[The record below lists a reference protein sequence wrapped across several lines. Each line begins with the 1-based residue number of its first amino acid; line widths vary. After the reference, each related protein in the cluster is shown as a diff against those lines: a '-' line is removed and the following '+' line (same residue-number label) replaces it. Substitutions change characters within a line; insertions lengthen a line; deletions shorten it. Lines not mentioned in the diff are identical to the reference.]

1 MRRNSQDILSLA
13 RRGILL
19 LALTMAIAATGC
31 QKKQVADSQHG
42 TVTITS
48 LNGSRETV
56 PLEVPLN
63 PQRVAVLDMAAL
75 DILDNLGLGD
85 RVVGCAATS
94 LEYLEKYPQRQG
106 MVNLGTIKTADMEA
120 VMECQPQLIF
130 IGGRLASSYDALSR
144 IAPVV
149 YLQTD
154 PQLGVFD
161 SIKANAATIATIFGL
176 QDTASRIM
184 DGYHSRIAALRQES
198 QGKTALIALCTNGG
212 LNILGDQGRCSII
225 GREIGFSNL
234 GNGYAAQRESW
245 KDKANSSHGNEI
257 SFEYILVHDPD
268 YLFVLDRDAAIGT
281 KGAKLA
287 KDILENE
294 LVMDTS
300 VYRNGNIVYLNY
312 PGIWYTAEGGITAL
326 GYMLKDMESA
336 ILPELRDATDGD
348 D

>member
-1 MRRNSQDILSLA
+1 MKRKPQDILSLA

-19 LALTMAIAATGC
+19 LALPMVIAATGC
-31 QKKQVADSQHG
+31 QKKQAADSQHG

-48 LNGSRETV
+48 LNGSREAV

-106 MVNLGTIKTADMEA
+106 MANLGTIKTADMEA

-161 SIKANAATIATIFGL
+161 SIRANAATIATIFGL
-176 QDTASRIM
+176 QDTVSQIM
-184 DGYHSRIAALRQES
+184 DGYHSRITALQQES

-225 GREIGFSNL
+225 GREIGFANL
-234 GNGYAAQRESW
+234 GNGYAAQREAAKAARSTA
-245 KDKANSSHGNEI
+245 ANSSHGNEI

-281 KGAKLA
+281 NGAKLA
-287 KDILENE
+287 RDILENE

-326 GYMLKDMESA
+326 DYMLKDIESA
-336 ILPELRDATDGD
+336 ILPE
-348 D
+348 

>member
-1 MRRNSQDILSLA
+1 MKRKSQDILSLA

-19 LALTMAIAATGC
+19 LALPMVIAATGC
-31 QKKQVADSQHG
+31 QKKQAADSQHG

-48 LNGSRETV
+48 LNGSREAV

-106 MVNLGTIKTADMEA
+106 MANLGTIKTADMEA

-161 SIKANAATIATIFGL
+161 SIRANAATIATIFGL
-176 QDTASRIM
+176 QDTASQIM
-184 DGYHSRIAALRQES
+184 DGYHSRIAALQQES

-234 GNGYAAQRESW
+234 GNGYAAQREAR

-281 KGAKLA
+281 NGAKLA
-287 KDILENE
+287 RDILENE

-326 GYMLKDMESA
+326 DYMLKDIESA
-336 ILPELRDATDGD
+336 ILPE
-348 D
+348 

>member
-1 MRRNSQDILSLA
+1 MKRKSQDILSLA

-19 LALTMAIAATGC
+19 LALPMVIAATGC
-31 QKKQVADSQHG
+31 QKKQAADSQHG

-48 LNGSRETV
+48 LNGSREAV

-106 MVNLGTIKTADMEA
+106 MANLGTIKTADMEA

-154 PQLGVFD
+154 PQLGVFN
-161 SIKANAATIATIFGL
+161 SIRANAATIATIFGL
-176 QDTASRIM
+176 QDTASQIM
-184 DGYHSRIAALRQES
+184 DGYHSRIAALQQES

-225 GREIGFSNL
+225 GREIGFANL
-234 GNGYAAQRESW
+234 GNGYAAQREAAKAARSTA
-245 KDKANSSHGNEI
+245 ANSSHGNEI

-281 KGAKLA
+281 NGAKLA
-287 KDILENE
+287 RDILENE

-326 GYMLKDMESA
+326 DYMLKDIESA
-336 ILPELRDATDGD
+336 ILPE
-348 D
+348 